1 MDTTKNNENAEWEN
15 EGVWETV
22 LVAAVVSL
30 GNSLAKTGT
39 NNWPPFATTSS
50 DFFAFFLFAFLKC
63 FFLSN
68 TVVNKWPLFVTT
80 SSQLSTQLLQAIN
93 SLDSC
98 YGLSTALTAV
108 SSRLERVACQGSY
121 GSCCKLSTH
130 FTVVGS
136 FDSWNKLSS
145 VLASCFNLLTA
156 IAPVTSCQ

>member
-1 MDTTKNNENAEWEN
+1 MGKRGCLRDSVSGSRCFPGEQFGENRDKQLTTVRDNQLW
-15 EGVWETV
+15 
-22 LVAAVVSL
+22 
-30 GNSLAKTGT
+30 
-39 NNWPPFATTSS
+39 
-50 DFFAFFLFAFLKC
+50 FLCFLSFC
-63 FFLSN
+63 FFEMFFSN
-68 TVVNKWPLFVTT
+68 RVVKKWPLFVTT

-98 YGLSTALTAV
+98 YALSTALTAV

-121 GSCCKLSTH
+121 GSCYKLSTP

-156 IAPVTSCQ
+156 TASVTSCR